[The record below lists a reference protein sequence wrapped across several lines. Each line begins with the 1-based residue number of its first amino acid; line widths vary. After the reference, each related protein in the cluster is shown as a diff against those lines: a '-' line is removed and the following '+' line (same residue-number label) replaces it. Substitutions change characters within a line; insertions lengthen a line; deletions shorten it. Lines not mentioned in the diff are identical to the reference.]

1 MRDGNKVPR
10 DDVAS
15 MFDDIAPV
23 YDRLNTIMT
32 FGLDNGWRHAAVE
45 QTGIEPGA
53 SVADIAC
60 GTGKLTGELAERVGP
75 FGKVIGV
82 DLSGGMLALAEA
94 EYRDLVQVE
103 FRKGD
108 ALALP
113 IDDDGVD
120 AATIGFGMRNL
131 ANFEA
136 GFRELA
142 RVVRPGGR
150 VVCLELT
157 MPRPRWWGRLYHAT
171 FRRTAPIAGSLF
183 GRRKAYRYLPVVAR
197 GVSGRGP
204 ARPDHAWRRPHGRVL
219 PPPRAG
225 HGRAPPRHRPGHR
238 GSSSLAASGLVPDAR
253 LVGRR
258 PLRRRPL
265 GRRRLAAGRASRGS
279 FPPGGPPRFLARR
292 DGLVGRPFVRPV
304 RWRNDRQVLPVE
316 LDDPL
321 DRVRGER
328 AALLGEPLLE
338 PDRLVGEVPF
348 LEVLLAP
355 ARFGQDEPRQAAT
368 DHEAE
373 QQQPPVELG
382 DHRGQ
387 CIDGARAAIRPV
399 HSAECST

>member
-1 MRDGNKVPR
+1 MRDGNEVPR

-45 QTGIEPGA
+45 QTAIEPGA
-53 SVADIAC
+53 SVADVAC

-113 IDDDGVD
+113 IDEDGVD

-171 FRRTAPIAGSLF
+171 FRRTAPLAGTLF
-183 GRRKAYRYLPVVAR
+183 GRRKAYRYLPASLEGYPDADHLAQTMRGAGLVDVSYRRLGLGMVA
-197 GVSGRGP
+197 
-204 ARPDHAWRRPHGRVL
+204 L
-219 PPPRAG
+219 
-225 HGRAPPRHRPGHR
+225 HR
-238 GSSSLAASGLVPDAR
+238 GTVP
-253 LVGRR
+253 GI
-258 PLRRRPL
+258 
-265 GRRRLAAGRASRGS
+265 
-279 FPPGGPPRFLARR
+279 PGAPR
-292 DGLVGRPFVRPV
+292 
-304 RWRNDRQVLPVE
+304 
-316 LDDPL
+316 
-321 DRVRGER
+321 
-328 AALLGEPLLE
+328 
-338 PDRLVGEVPF
+338 
-348 LEVLLAP
+348 
-355 ARFGQDEPRQAAT
+355 
-368 DHEAE
+368 
-373 QQQPPVELG
+373 
-382 DHRGQ
+382 
-387 CIDGARAAIRPV
+387 
-399 HSAECST
+399 

>member
-1 MRDGNKVPR
+1 MRDGNEVPR

-32 FGLDNGWRHAAVE
+32 FGLDNGWRRAAVE

-53 SVADIAC
+53 SVADVAC

-75 FGKVIGV
+75 FGKVIGI

-157 MPRPRWWGRLYHAT
+157 MPRPALVGPPVPGDVPPNRPARRLAVRPT
-171 FRRTAPIAGSLF
+171 QGVP
-183 GRRKAYRYLPVVAR
+183 LPARVAR
-197 GVSGRGP
+197 GLSRRGP
-204 ARPDHAWRRPHGRVL
+204 ARPDDARRRPRRRVL

-225 HGRAPPRHRPGHR
+225 NGRAPPRHRPEPQGR
-238 GSSSLAASGLVPDAR
+238 CSLAASGFVPDTR
-253 LVGRR
+253 LVGRGQ
-258 PLRRRPL
+258 LRRRQL
-265 GRRRLAAGRASRGS
+265 RCRLVGRGQLRRRLALGRSGGGS
-279 FPPGGPPRFLARR
+279 FPPGGPPGVLARQG
-292 DGLVGRPFVRPV
+292 DLVGPPRRRSRRRAERPPDTPGGAARPA
-304 RWRNDRQVLPVE
+304 RSCPGRP
-316 LDDPL
+316 
-321 DRVRGER
+321 RGPPRR
-328 AALLGEPLLE
+328 AAPRARPPRRRGPL
-338 PDRLVGEVPF
+338 PRG
-348 LEVLLAP
+348 P
-355 ARFGQDEPRQAAT
+355 ARAVGF
-368 DHEAE
+368 
-373 QQQPPVELG
+373 
-382 DHRGQ
+382 
-387 CIDGARAAIRPV
+387 RP
-399 HSAECST
+399 